1 MTDLPKLQK
10 LTLHA
15 LKARARA
22 LQKVRKA
29 AGKCFEYS
37 HCLHEVSKQAGF
49 TCYNAA
55 FTALKNPDATQ
66 TRKPAKPVIS
76 VLPHATRAAKE
87 FMDWLRSQPHMP
99 IIHVSGHGSFKNE
112 VSLKI
117 REPTTVSDLAS
128 LMSKM
133 NAAYSGKLV
142 LLNVCVG

>member
-1 MTDLPKLQK
+1 MTELPKPQK

-22 LQKVRKA
+22 LQKARKA
-29 AGKCFEYS
+29 ASKCFEYS

-55 FTALKNPDATQ
+55 LNALKNPDAPQ
-66 TRKPAKPVIS
+66 TRKRAKPVKP
-76 VLPHATRAAKE
+76 VLPHATRAAKD
-87 FMDWLRSQPHMP
+87 FMDWLHSQPHMP
-99 IIHVSGHGSFKNE
+99 IIHFSGHGSFKNE
-112 VSLKI
+112 VSLQI

-133 NAAYSGKLV
+133 NAAYGGKLV
-142 LLNVCVG
+142 LLNACVG